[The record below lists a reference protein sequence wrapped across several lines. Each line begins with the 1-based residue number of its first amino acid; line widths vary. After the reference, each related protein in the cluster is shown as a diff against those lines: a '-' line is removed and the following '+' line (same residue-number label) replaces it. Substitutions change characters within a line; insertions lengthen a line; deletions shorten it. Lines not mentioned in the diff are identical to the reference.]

1 MQNGVETMRKAMV
14 LLLFAVCV
22 FLSGGTWTIGE
33 QVDAEKVIRVAG
45 DWYYPPYEFTD
56 DNGQFR
62 GFNNDCMTAI
72 SLEEGM
78 QIQFIPMEWDE
89 ALEALKNEEVDAIQ
103 GMSVTQQRKRYY
115 DFTEPLIINEQ
126 AIFVQMDT
134 QYISTLSDLRNRII
148 AYQRG
153 DVTGELLSEMPKLR
167 LVGVSQQLDGMKLL
181 VEGEVDAFIGNKL
194 TGLFNIQRNEWT
206 NDVKVVGVGLAKQNY
221 AIAVKKGNA
230 DLLEQ
235 FDRGLR
241 TIKQN
246 GTYDKIYQKWFGQIM
261 LNPAEQ
267 RNRYLLIIGVIISVG
282 ATAGLIIAVINR
294 SLKRQVD
301 LRTEELEERYQLERR
316 MLTELAQM
324 DKMGALEQLSAGVA
338 HELRN
343 PLTSIQAYVNRLPN
357 KRDDDDFMARFEQVV
372 PAELERLSGLLSE
385 LVGYAKP
392 DRELQKECVQTD
404 DLVEEVVRLFK
415 VQLAGEGV
423 CIQYDSDHA
432 YVYADRNRVKQ
443 MLINVLL
450 NALEASS
457 TGNTIFIRAMCESD
471 SEVRLEV
478 ADQGAG
484 IPAHV
489 AEQVFEPFFT
499 TKDTGTGLGLPVCK
513 QIAEEHGGRI
523 EIDRHEKGGT
533 IVRMYL
539 PVSKKC
545 RS

>member
-1 MQNGVETMRKAMV
+1 MRKAMV
-14 LLLFAVCV
+14 FLLFAVCV
-22 FLSGGTWTIGE
+22 FLIGGTWATGE
-33 QVDAEKVIRVAG
+33 QVDTEAVIRVAG

-89 ALEALKNEEVDAIQ
+89 ALEALKNGEVDAVQ

-126 AIFVQMDT
+126 AIFVHMDT
-134 QYISTLSDLRNRII
+134 QYISTLPDLRNRTIS
-148 AYQRG
+148 YQRG
-153 DVTGELLSEMPKLR
+153 DVTGELLSEMPQLKLI
-167 LVGVSQQLDGMKLL
+167 GVSQQLDGMRLL
-181 VEGEVDAFIGNKL
+181 VDREVDAFIGNKL
-194 TGLFNIQRNEWT
+194 TGLFNIQRNDWT
-206 NDVKVVGVGLAKQNY
+206 NEVKVVGVGLAKQNY

-230 DLLEQ
+230 DLLNR

-246 GTYDKIYQKWFGQIM
+246 GTYDKIYEKWFGQIM
-261 LNPAEQ
+261 LNPTEQ
-267 RNRYLLIIGVIISVG
+267 RNHYMTIIGVMIMVG
-282 ATAGLIIAVINR
+282 GIAGLIIAVINR

-301 LRTEELEERYQLERR
+301 MRTEELEERYILERR

-343 PLTSIQAYVNRLPN
+343 PLTSIQAYVNRLPK
-357 KRDDDDFMARFEQVV
+357 KREDNDFMERFQQVV
-372 PAELERLSGLLSE
+372 PTELERLSGLLNE

-450 NALEASS
+450 NALEASEN
-457 TGNTIFIRAMCESD
+457 GDTIFIRAMCASD
-471 SEVRLEV
+471 EEVCLEV

-484 IPAHV
+484 IPAQV

-523 EIDRHEKGGT
+523 EIDRREKGGT
-533 IVRMYL
+533 VVRMHL

-545 RS
+545 QR